1 MTSTI
6 HIVTPCMNM
15 RSTIDRTILSVATQE
30 GDFCIRYHVKDAGS
44 TDGTRERL
52 EWWAAELAGGRFP
65 VRCEEIDFTWSDER
79 DGGMYEA
86 IIQGFRHTAAGEHDW
101 MTWINADDI
110 LMPGALAFV
119 ANVNRQFRSDQV
131 SWLGGAA
138 CVSRDNHPIT
148 AYDRVL
154 PRDVIRAGLCDG
166 THWDFFQQEGTF
178 FRRWLWDSAKPEES
192 IMPMRLAGDWN
203 LWRLFA
209 QQASFVQWAIPLG
222 CFTVMQGQLSA
233 SQRERYLAEMDDVVP
248 REERAAALQLLGEA
262 GQVVRRRF
270 KSRYADGQLTI
281 QEEAMSAPLAE
292 RWRKVFDREL
302 LAPAS
307 QFADRELAVGDLTPK
322 ETGLP
327 ELSTI
332 VRQTGGVVAYDHGWQ
347 FPAITEQHAYH
358 RVRDTLMLPE
368 GVIYVGY
375 PWATLIDKL
384 QSKAKDARAYLRQF
398 RKFCELLPAD
408 TIRIT
413 VCQQIYMRDYIALF
427 AEAGIHHVF
436 WTHAT
441 PRDVQDAA
449 CGAVRPAIHPF
460 PLYPVQVVEALA
472 GAALAADGAQRRL
485 LFSFVGARADK
496 HYPRQTRNFILDLL
510 DKDSRGFV
518 AGRANWFYEKIVYHH
533 QVHQFTDAR
542 PEALI
547 EEDQA
552 VQFRKVLEESTF
564 SLCPAGTGPN
574 SIRLWE
580 SIGAGAI
587 PVILAEDW
595 APPGNRALWD
605 AACLFRPETT
615 EAVAALPDELAALA
629 ADPAALAARRHALRQ
644 LWMLYG
650 PGGFVHDIHTLAQAL
665 TPGEVRAEPAQ
676 VAPQSTGDA
685 ARVLSRLAGLMLVDH
700 PEAAMLM
707 TPEHPLAQQAAEA
720 LDLVEPNHPARCQF
734 EAVAATR
741 GTAIAPRRR
750 APAVLCRAVPKLHY
764 FGRHANRTPL
774 SYEPFL
780 REIGGQIAFVDR
792 PEDADLLLTGFNL
805 DFRDA
810 AAELAELR
818 AVQPA
823 LKLLVLSEEPLWDIY
838 WSAGFME
845 TERQLENGIDY
856 RFLNHENSAI
866 FDFDRYPYFAL
877 STDSFAATYAMRLEA
892 MARLSTSALLEQWET
907 AAVPAAFF
915 AEHRTANGAEPAA
928 PDREFWGMSAHRTQ
942 IAEAVRDLLP
952 GSLCVGK
959 GWGEPKL
966 RQELASWHLDK
977 LATLS
982 CRTRICSAIENTHQ
996 NRYISEKLFDAFVVG
1011 AIPVYCAGPRHRAVE
1026 LVPEQAMINIAGLDA
1041 AAAAQRIVD
1050 FRPDAAFA
1058 EAWRE
1063 TAGTLAR
1070 LFADSGALRA
1080 ERIRIAEACL
1090 EAVHQQLDAAAMAPD
1105 FAQQGIS
1112 VAQCN
1117 VKYK

>member
-1 MTSTI
+1 MTLTI

-52 EWWAAELAGGRFP
+52 EWWAQELASGRFP
-65 VRCEEIDFTWSDER
+65 VRCEEIDFTWSDEH
-79 DGGMYEA
+79 DGGMYDA

-101 MTWINADDI
+101 LTWINADDI

-119 ANVNRQFRSDQV
+119 ANVDRQFRPDQV

-138 CVSRDNHPIT
+138 CVARDNHPIT
-148 AYDRVL
+148 VYDRVL

-178 FRRWLWDSAKPEES
+178 FRRWLWDSARPEES
-192 IMPMRLAGDWN
+192 LGSMQLAGDWN

-209 QQASFVQWAIPLG
+209 QQTSLVQWPIPLG
-222 CFTVMQGQLSA
+222 CSPVTSDQL
-233 SQRERYLAEMDDVVP
+233 QTRQHDQYLAEKDAVVP
-248 REERAAALQLLGEA
+248 PDQRIAALQAMGEA
-262 GQVVRRRF
+262 RRVLRRRF

-281 QEEAMSAPLAE
+281 HEEALSAPLAE

-302 LAPAS
+302 RAPAS
-307 QFADRELAVGDLTPK
+307 QSAGRVLAVGDLTPK
-322 ETGLP
+322 ETCLP
-327 ELSTI
+327 ALSTI

-347 FPAITEQHAYH
+347 FPAITEQYAYQ
-358 RVRDTLMLPE
+358 RVRDSLTLPE
-368 GVIYVGY
+368 GVIYVAY

-384 QSKAKDARAYLRQF
+384 QSNAKDARAHLRHF
-398 RKFCELLPAD
+398 RNFCELLPAD

-413 VCQQIYMRDYIALF
+413 VCQQIYMRKYLALF
-427 AEAGIHHVF
+427 AEAGIDHVF
-436 WTHAT
+436 WSHAT
-441 PRDVQDAA
+441 PRDVQDLACEAA
-449 CGAVRPAIHPF
+449 RPAIHPF
-460 PLYPVQVVEALA
+460 PLYPVQVAEALP
-472 GAALAADGAQRRL
+472 GAALAADAEQRRF
-485 LFSFVGARADK
+485 LFSFVGARANK
-496 HYPRQTRNFILDLL
+496 HYPRQTRNFILDQL
-510 DKDSRGFV
+510 DKDPRGFV
-518 AGRANWFYEKIVYHH
+518 AGRVSWFYNRIVYDH
-533 QVHQFTDAR
+533 QVHSKTDAP

-547 EEDQA
+547 EQDQA
-552 VQFRKVLEESTF
+552 AQFRAVLEESTF

-595 APPGNRALWD
+595 APPGDHALWD
-605 AACLFRPETT
+605 AACLFRPETA
-615 EAVAALPDELAALA
+615 EAVVALPDELAALA

-665 TPGEVRAEPAQ
+665 TPGEVRAEPVQ

-685 ARVLSRLAGLMLVDH
+685 ARVLGRLAGLLLVDH
-700 PEAAMLM
+700 PDAAALK
-707 TPEHPLAQQAAEA
+707 TPDHPLAQQAAEA
-720 LDLVEPNHPARCQF
+720 LGALEPGHPARRQF

-741 GTAIAPRRR
+741 STAIPLRRPVPAILRR
-750 APAVLCRAVPKLHY
+750 AAPKLHC

-774 SYEPFL
+774 SYDPFL
-780 REIGGQIAFVDR
+780 REICDRIDFVDR

-810 AAELAELR
+810 AAQLAELR

-838 WSAGFME
+838 WSGGFME

-866 FDFDRYPYFAL
+866 FDFDRYPYFVL

-915 AEHRTANGAEPAA
+915 AEHRTANGAEPSA
-928 PDREFWGMSAHRTQ
+928 PDREFWGMSAHRTR
-942 IAEAVRDLLP
+942 IAQAVRDALP

-959 GWGEPKL
+959 GWGEQKL

-982 CRTRICSAIENTHQ
+982 GRTRICSAIENTHQ

-1011 AIPVYCAGPRHRAVE
+1011 AIPVYCAGPRHRALE

-1058 EAWRE
+1058 EAWHE

-1090 EAVHQQLDAAAMAPD
+1090 EAVHKQLDAAAMAPD
-1105 FAQQGIS
+1105 FAQ
-1112 VAQCN
+1112 
-1117 VKYK
+1117 